1 MNFQPARMWW
11 TIGGPVVGLLTF
23 TVVLALATGLLG
35 WYPAEIWGVAIGL
48 GVAVAAFAAFLLLRQ
63 GYERQAVATALHNVE
78 VRAGGIVDSA
88 MDPIVTVD
96 DTQSIVRF
104 NAAAE
109 RVFGWP
115 RDAMIGQPLDRLIPG
130 RFQPM
135 HTEHI
140 ERFGATGTTSRRM
153 GGRSAL
159 AALRAS
165 GEEFP
170 IEASIS
176 QHVENGRKLFTVI
189 LRDITERMQAETLLA
204 RSEARLRGIVDSAM
218 DAIITVDET
227 QHVVMFNA
235 AAEAMFGFP
244 QDEAI
249 GAPLTSFLPERFRVT
264 HDAHVI
270 RFGATGTSARRMG
283 ALRVV
288 SGLRRNGAEFPID
301 ASISQ
306 HTDGAHK
313 FFTVILRDVTQRVEA
328 ERALVRS
335 KEELQALALS
345 AHQAREQEQNRIARE
360 LHDEL
365 GQSLTA
371 LRMMVV
377 WIRERTDDGD
387 AELSAKLARMGQ
399 LLNETVVAMRRI
411 SSELRPL
418 ILDDLG
424 LVPAIEA
431 LVEQFT
437 ERTGIACELAVG
449 DPALE
454 LEDAQKTAVFRIVQ
468 ESLTNIVKHARATR
482 AEVTIEQ
489 ANGEITINVSD
500 NGAGFVVNAPRG
512 QQSRGLLGMRERAY
526 LLRGEMTI
534 NSGLGNGT
542 TLEVRLPTMGGRGA
556 RS

>member
-1 MNFQPARMWW
+1 MWW
-11 TIGGPVVGLLTF
+11 TIGGPVVGLLAF
-23 TVVLALATGLLG
+23 SAALVLVTWLFG
-35 WYPAEIWGVAIGL
+35 WYPAETWGIAVGL
-48 GVAVAAFAAFLLLRQ
+48 DIAVAAFAAFLLLRQ
-63 GYERQAVATALHNVE
+63 GRERQAAATALHNVE
-78 VRAGGIVDSA
+78 VRADGIVDSA
-88 MDPIVTVD
+88 MDPIITVD
-96 DTQSIVRF
+96 DAQTIVRF

-115 RDAMIGQPLDRLIPG
+115 RDAMIGQPLDRLIPD
-130 RFQPM
+130 RFRPM
-135 HTEHI
+135 HCQHI
-140 ERFGATGTTSRRM
+140 ERFGATGTTSRQM

-159 AALRAS
+159 AAVRAS

-176 QHVENGRKLFTVI
+176 QNVENGRKFFTVI
-189 LRDITERMQAETLLA
+189 LRDITARIDAETLLA

-235 AAEAMFGFP
+235 AAEAMFGCP

-249 GAPLTSFLPERFRVT
+249 GAPLSSFLPERFRAT
-264 HDAHVI
+264 HDVHVR
-270 RFGATGTSARRMG
+270 RFGETGIGARRMG
-283 ALRVV
+283 ASRVV
-288 SGLRRNGAEFPID
+288 SGLRRNGHEFPID

-306 HTDGAHK
+306 HTDGAQK

-328 ERALVRS
+328 ERALLHS

-345 AHQAREQEQNRIARE
+345 AHHAREQEQNRISRE

-377 WIRERTDDGD
+377 WIRERTGEND
-387 AELSAKLARMGQ
+387 AELSAKLARMGE
-399 LLNETVVAMRRI
+399 LLSETVVAMRRI

-437 ERTGIACELAVG
+437 DRTGIACELAVD

-454 LEDAQKTAVFRIVQ
+454 LADAQKTAVFRIVQ
-468 ESLTNIVKHARATR
+468 ESLTNVAKHARATR
-482 AEVTIEQ
+482 AEVTIQ
-489 ANGEITINVSD
+489 QVDGEITINVSD
-500 NGAGFVVNAPRG
+500 NGVGFAVTAPRG

-526 LLRGEMTI
+526 LLRGEMKI
-534 NSGLGNGT
+534 ISSPGSGT
-542 TLEVRLPTMGGRGA
+542 TLEVRLPTMSGGA
-556 RS
+556 